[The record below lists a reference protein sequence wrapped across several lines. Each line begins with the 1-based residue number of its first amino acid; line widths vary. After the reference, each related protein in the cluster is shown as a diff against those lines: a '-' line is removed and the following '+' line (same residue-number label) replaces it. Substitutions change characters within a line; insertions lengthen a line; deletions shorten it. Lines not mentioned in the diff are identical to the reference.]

1 MWAAM
6 EIAARCEVISH
17 RRKVPAA
24 AFCLATM
31 VGAVRPIG
39 WLSCNAFQ
47 LVDAVRDVLGPV
59 KQLVMSRVR
68 RIAKLGVLAGR
79 TLSAD
84 RLEINRRK
92 DGVLGLDAPGGSFLE
107 QRYRGLT
114 AARAMKDVNIQARH
128 DSSPVVE
135 ESICLARKEACG
147 GNRHSA
153 RLEIAPRA
161 DEGSLSAV
169 SCRSARLLEADF
181 HRRSCRVCC
190 MSAQDRGRRW
200 P

>member
-114 AARAMKDVNIQARH
+114 AARAMKNVNIQARH

-135 ESICLARKEACG
+135 GSICLSRKEACG
-147 GNRHSA
+147 GCWAAMWAAMEIATRCEVISHRRKVPAAAVLLGSSTAQRHS
-153 RLEIAPRA
+153 
-161 DEGSLSAV
+161 D
-169 SCRSARLLEADF
+169 
-181 HRRSCRVCC
+181 
-190 MSAQDRGRRW
+190 
-200 P
+200 